1 MQAGVST
8 VVFLPLLGV
17 QCGVCTEPGLAAEG
31 WMLCDEVTLSKNLLE
46 QI

>member
-8 VVFLPLLGV
+8 VMFLPLLGV
-17 QCGVCTEPGLAAEG
+17 QCGVYTEVEFAAEG
-31 WMLCDEVTLSKNLLE
+31 WMLCSEVILSKNVLE